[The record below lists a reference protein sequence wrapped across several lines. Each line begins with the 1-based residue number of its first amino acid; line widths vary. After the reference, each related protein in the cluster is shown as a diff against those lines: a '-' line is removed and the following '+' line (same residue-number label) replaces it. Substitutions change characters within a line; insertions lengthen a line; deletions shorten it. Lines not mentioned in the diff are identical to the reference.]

1 VNSSFNPT
9 QILTGPPGVIV
20 HGTENTAPAAATV
33 LADSLALT
41 PGTYLVYAGV
51 ASTDTAANI
60 IQVAHR
66 NAANNADVELADSQ
80 SGVLAGGPQGELGL
94 LGWFVISNSGERV
107 VVRNKNAGTAALF
120 YQADLYLWR
129 Y

>member
-1 VNSSFNPT
+1 MNSSFNPT
-9 QILTGPPGVIV
+9 QLLSGPPAVIV
-20 HGTENTAPAAATV
+20 HGTESTAPAAATV
-33 LADSLALT
+33 LADSGQLT
-41 PGTYLVYAGV
+41 PGTYLAFAGV

-60 IQVAHR
+60 IQIAHR
-66 NAANNADVELADSQ
+66 NAANNADVELSDSQ
-80 SGVLAGGPQGELGL
+80 SGVLAGGQQGELGL
-94 LGWFVISNSGERV
+94 LGWFTTTNANERI